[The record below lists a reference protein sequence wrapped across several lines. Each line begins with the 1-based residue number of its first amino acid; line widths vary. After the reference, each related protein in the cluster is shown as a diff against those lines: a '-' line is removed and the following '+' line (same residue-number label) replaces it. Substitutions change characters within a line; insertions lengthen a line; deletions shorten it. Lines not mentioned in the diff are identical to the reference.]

1 MAVNV
6 KGNSRRLLSTTATAL
21 VKQGTFKAEDDKE
34 WTMMRKGG
42 ASLSPYYEFADRIPA
57 AAKAKVDALTK
68 RILSGELIVK
78 TNDTQPKS
86 TF

>member
-1 MAVNV
+1 
-6 KGNSRRLLSTTATAL
+6 
-21 VKQGTFKAEDDKE
+21 
-34 WTMMRKGG
+34 MMRKGS
-42 ASLSPYYEFADRIPA
+42 ASLSPFDEFADRIPA
-57 AAKAKVDALTK
+57 PAKAKVDELTK